1 MFNLYETILGLCESR
16 GISVYKMSKE
26 SGVSRSVMTELKSG
40 RTQSLST
47 ESLQKIASYFN
58 VPVDFLLDI
67 GEPSQRDIPPEQPA
81 TDNQLLFALYGEV
94 PEEISDAEIDEIK
107 QYAEMVLLRKRNQKK
122 GDYSD

>member
-16 GISVYKMSKE
+16 GISVYRMSKE

-58 VPVDFLLDI
+58 VPVDFFLAD
-67 GEPSQRDIPPEQPA
+67 GEINPKDIPPEP
-81 TDNQLLFALYGEV
+81 
-94 PEEISDAEIDEIK
+94 EISDDQLMFA
-107 QYAEMVLLRKRNQKK
+107 LWK
-122 GDYSD
+122 GNPNMTKEDLERVRQFATFMEQEKGV